1 MTDTASPG
9 RRKRVFSGIQPTGH
23 AHLGNYLGVFRRWA
37 AMVDEY
43 ECFYCIVD
51 LHAIT
56 REYEREDLLRR
67 VFDLTVSLVASGIDP
82 ERCTLF
88 AQSHVPFHSELQW
101 MFNTVTPVGDLG
113 RMTQFKEKSQGRESV
128 NAGLLNYPVLQAA
141 DILLYRADFVPVG
154 EDQRQ
159 HLELSREVARR
170 WNARFGDFF
179 PEPETLVGTGSRVRG
194 LDGVAKMSKSKD
206 NTVRMVA
213 EPDELWGR
221 LRTAVT
227 DPARVRKDDPGNPR
241 VCNVFALHEFF
252 TDPAEREEIEILC
265 QTAGIG
271 LRRLQAAAHG
281 QRGGGPRPG
290 ARARGGTA
298 REPGAGDRDPGGGSG
313 ARGGR
318 GRAYD
323 GGRARAD
330 GRRPAHAGRR
340 PPAPVRR
347 RRRGR
352 GRGRHSGRRPSGRRG
367 LSRERRESP
376 CAAS

>member
-1 MTDTASPG
+1 MSTANPTDPPRPATP
-9 RRKRVFSGIQPTGH
+9 RKRVFSGIQPTGH

-88 AQSHVPFHSELQW
+88 AQSHVPCHSELQW
-101 MFNTVTPVGDLG
+101 LFNTVTPVGDLG

-206 NTVRMVA
+206 NTVRMIA
-213 EPDELWGR
+213 EPNELWGR

-227 DPARVRKDDPGNPR
+227 DPARVRKDDPGNPH

-252 TDPAEREEIEILC
+252 TDPAEREEIEIRC

-271 LRRLQAAAHG
+271 CVACKRQL
-281 QRGGGPRPG
+281 
-290 ARARGGTA
+290 
-298 REPGAGDRDPGGGSG
+298 
-313 ARGGR
+313 
-318 GRAYD
+318 
-323 GGRARAD
+323 AD
-330 GRRPAHAGRR
+330 NVAEEL
-340 PPAPVRR
+340 APVRER
-347 RRRGR
+347 AAELRAHPERVIEILAAGAERAAAEAER
-352 GRGRHSGRRPSGRRG
+352 TMEVV
-367 LSRERRESP
+367 RERMGIGPRTLDADLPHLSG
-376 CAAS
+376 AGSARAGTAGDGG